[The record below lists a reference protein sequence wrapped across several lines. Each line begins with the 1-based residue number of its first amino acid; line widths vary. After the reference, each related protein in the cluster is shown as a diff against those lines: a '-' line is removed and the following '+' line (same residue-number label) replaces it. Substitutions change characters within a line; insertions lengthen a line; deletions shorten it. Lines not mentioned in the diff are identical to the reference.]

1 MKRLL
6 LVLTLLISITMIKAQ
21 DLQTDTY
28 ETDKGLLKI
37 NFVKHA
43 SLFFEFDGKVIH
55 IDPVSRMGD
64 YDSYPDADL
73 ILITHHHG
81 DHLDLNAIN
90 QVKKENTKI
99 VMTEKCHELSEE
111 LSDVILMKNGDILNI
126 NALEIEAVPA
136 YNTEHKRDNGEPYHI
151 KGEGNGYVILF
162 GDKKVYIAGD
172 TENISEMK
180 ALQHID
186 IAFLPMNL
194 PYTMTPEMV
203 ADAVRLF
210 RPKVLYPYHYSN
222 TDTSIIGALL
232 KEEKYIKV
240 IIKKM

>member
-6 LVLTLLISITMIKAQ
+6 LVLISVISLNMANAQ

-28 ETDKGLLKI
+28 ETNKGLLKI

-43 SLFFEFDGKVIH
+43 SLFFKFDGKIIH

-90 QVKKENTKI
+90 QIKKENTKI

-111 LSDVILMKNGDILNI
+111 LSDVILMKNGDILSI

-172 TENISEMK
+172 TENIPEMK
-180 ALQHID
+180 ALQQID

-203 ADAVRLF
+203 ADAAKLF

-222 TDTSIIGALL
+222 TDTSIIGTLL
-232 KEEKYIKV
+232 KEEKDIKV

>member
-6 LVLTLLISITMIKAQ
+6 LVLISVISLTMANAQ

-28 ETDKGLLKI
+28 ETNKGLLKI

-55 IDPVSRMGD
+55 VDPVSRMGD

-90 QVKKENTKI
+90 QIKKENTKI
-99 VMTEKCHELSEE
+99 VMAEKCHELSEE

-172 TENISEMK
+172 TENIPEMK

-203 ADAVRLF
+203 ADAARLF
-210 RPKVLYPYHYSN
+210 RPKVLYPYYYSN
-222 TDTSIIGALL
+222 TDTSIIKALL
-232 KEEKYIKV
+232 KEEKDIKV